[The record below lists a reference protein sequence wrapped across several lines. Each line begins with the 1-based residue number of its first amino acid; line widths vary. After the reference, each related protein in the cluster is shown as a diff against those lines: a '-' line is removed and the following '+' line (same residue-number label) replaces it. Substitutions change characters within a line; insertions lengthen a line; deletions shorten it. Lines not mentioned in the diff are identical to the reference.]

1 MVAYVEEMAT
11 FFRPEDREGGGKTE
25 GEEERKSYR
34 DQTPRI
40 GGETRANVIIVTRYE
55 RDTID
60 RS

>member
-1 MVAYVEEMAT
+1 MVEEMAT
-11 FFRPEDREGGGKTE
+11 FFRPEDRGGEGGEAE